1 MRRFFP
7 FLSWLPAYNKRYLTE
22 DAIAGLTVGIVLI
35 PQGMAYAMI
44 AGLPPVYGLY
54 ASLMPLLVYSLLGT
68 SRQLAMGPV
77 AMDSL
82 LVAAGLGVLAV
93 SGVDEYIALAILL
106 TFMVG
111 TIQLLLG
118 IFRMGFLVNF
128 LSKPVIS
135 GFTSAAAIIIT
146 FSQLKHLLGADIVQ
160 SSRFHIL
167 FNESF
172 REMHNTHGLTLL
184 LGLGGI
190 IIILLLKKWHNKI
203 PAFLIVVLLGTL
215 VVSIFGLERYG
226 VGVVG
231 EIPSGLPSLQLPQ
244 FSWRHI
250 NMLMPM
256 AVALAVI
263 SYTEAISIGQSLDEL
278 NGEDKVEPN
287 QELLALGA
295 SNLLGSLFQSYSVT
309 GSFSRSAINNK
320 LQARTPMAGFISML
334 LVVFTLLFFT
344 PIFYDLPNA
353 ILAAI
358 IMVSVAGLVELRY
371 PAFLWEHQRE
381 EFFVLVFTFLF
392 TLFIGIQ
399 QGILLGVL
407 LSLIVMLYRTSKP
420 HFAILGKIKNTE
432 YYRNVERFRDDVEVR
447 EDLLIVR
454 FDSQLYFGNRNYFKK
469 QLQKYIEEKGI
480 GLRCIILNAEAINY
494 IDSSATSMLVKL
506 IYDIHLRDIKF
517 YISGAIGPARDVIFN
532 SAIIELLPKE
542 HLFVRIQE
550 AVDYFE
556 NPESASEA
564 QERIVHQSKHYGPG
578 G

>member
-7 FLSWLPAYNKRYLTE
+7 FLSWLPSYNKRYFTE

-54 ASLMPLLVYSLLGT
+54 ASVMPLLVYSLLGT

-118 IFRMGFLVNF
+118 LFRMGFLVNF

-135 GFTSAAAIIIT
+135 GFTSAAAVIIT
-146 FSQLKHLLGADIVQ
+146 FSQLKHLLGTDIVQ
-160 SSRFHIL
+160 TSRFHIL

-184 LGLGGI
+184 IGLGGI
-190 IIILLLKKWHNKI
+190 IMILLIKKWNNRI
-203 PAFLIVVLLGTL
+203 PAFLVVVLLGILL
-215 VVSIFGLERYG
+215 VSLLGLERYG

-231 EIPSGLPSLQLPQ
+231 DIPKGLPSLQFPQ
-244 FSWRHI
+244 ISWRHV

-263 SYTEAISIGQSLDEL
+263 SYTEAISIGQSLDEK

-295 SNLLGSLFQSYSVT
+295 SNLIGSLFQSYSVT

-344 PIFYDLPNA
+344 PIFHDLPNA
-353 ILAAI
+353 ILASI
-358 IMVSVAGLVELRY
+358 IMVSVAGLVEFRY

-381 EFFVLVFTFLF
+381 EFFVLIFTFLF

-407 LSLIVMLYRTSKP
+407 LSLIVLLYRTSKP
-420 HFAILGKIKNTE
+420 HFAILGRIKNTE

-469 QLQKYIEEKGI
+469 QLQKYIEEKGS
-480 GLRCIILNAEAINY
+480 GLKCIILNAEAINY

-506 IYDIHLRDIKF
+506 IYDIHLRDIQF

-556 NPESASEA
+556 KPESASEV
-564 QERIVHQSKHYGPG
+564 QERIVHQSKH
-578 G
+578 

>member
-1 MRRFFP
+1 MRSFFP
-7 FLSWLPAYNKRYLTE
+7 FLTWLPSYNKRYLTE
-22 DAIAGLTVGIVLI
+22 DALAGLTVGIVLI

-146 FSQLKHLLGADIVQ
+146 FSQLKHLLGTDIVQ

-172 REMHNTHGLTLL
+172 REMHNTHGITLL
-184 LGLGGI
+184 IGLGGI
-190 IIILLLKKWHNKI
+190 ITILLLKKWNKKI

-215 VVSIFGLERYG
+215 LVSIFGLERYG

-231 EIPSGLPSLQLPQ
+231 DIPMGLPSLQLPQ

-263 SYTEAISIGQSLDEL
+263 SYTEAISIGQSLDEM

-295 SNLLGSLFQSYSVT
+295 SNLLGSFFQSYSVT
-309 GSFSRSAINNK
+309 GSFSRSAINHK

-334 LVVFTLLFFT
+334 LVVLTLLFFT
-344 PIFYDLPNA
+344 PIFHDLPNA
-353 ILAAI
+353 VLAAI

-381 EFFVLVFTFLF
+381 EFFVLVFSFLF
-392 TLFIGIQ
+392 TLFIGIE

-407 LSLIVMLYRTSKP
+407 LSLIVLLYRTSKP
-420 HFAILGKIKNTE
+420 HFAILGKIRNTV

-447 EDLLIVR
+447 DDLLIVR

-469 QLQKYIEEKGI
+469 QLLKYIEQKGD

-506 IYDIHLRDIKF
+506 IHDIQLRDIQF
-517 YISGAIGPARDVIFN
+517 FISGAIGPARDVIFN

-542 HLFVRIQE
+542 HFFVRIQD

-556 NPESASEA
+556 NPESASAA
-564 QERIVHQSKHYGPG
+564 QERIVHQSKQ
-578 G
+578 

>member
-7 FLSWLPAYNKRYLTE
+7 FLNWLPSYNKRLLVQ
-22 DAIAGLTVGIVLI
+22 DAMAGLTVGIVLI

-54 ASLMPLLVYSLLGT
+54 ASLMPLLVYAFLGT
-68 SRQLAMGPV
+68 SRQLAIGPV
-77 AMDSL
+77 AMDAL
-82 LVAAGLGVLAV
+82 LVAAGLGALVV
-93 SGVDEYIALAILL
+93 SGIGEYIALAILL

-111 TIQLLLG
+111 AIQLILG
-118 IFRMGFLVNF
+118 FFRMGFLINF

-146 FSQLKHLLGADIVQ
+146 FSQLRHLLGTDIVQ

-184 LGLGGI
+184 IGIGGI
-190 IIILLLKKWHNKI
+190 ILILLLKQWNRKI
-203 PAFLIVVLLGTL
+203 PSFLIVVLMGILL
-215 VVSIFGLERYG
+215 VSILGLERYG
-226 VGVVG
+226 VDVVG
-231 EIPSGLPSLQLPQ
+231 NIPKGLPAFRVPAI
-244 FSWRHI
+244 SWEHV

-263 SYTEAISIGQSLDEL
+263 SYTEAISIGQSLDEK
-278 NGEDKVEPN
+278 NGEDIVDPN
-287 QELLALGA
+287 QELLAIGA
-295 SNLLGSLFQSYSVT
+295 SNLIGSFFQSYSVT

-320 LQARTPMAGFISML
+320 LQARTPMAGLIGML
-334 LVVFTLLFFT
+334 LVALTLLFFT
-344 PIFYDLPNA
+344 PLFHDLPKA
-353 ILAAI
+353 VLASI
-358 IMVSVAGLVELRY
+358 IMVSVAGLVEIRY
-371 PAFLWEHQRE
+371 PAFLWVYQRE
-381 EFFVLVFTFLF
+381 EFFVLIFTFLF
-392 TLFIGIQ
+392 TLFLGIQ

-407 LSLIVMLYRTSKP
+407 LSLMVMLYRTSKP

-469 QLQKYIEEKGI
+469 QLNRYIEAKGRA
-480 GLRCIILNAEAINY
+480 LRCIILNAEAINY

-506 IYDIHLRDIKF
+506 IHEIQMRNIKF

-542 HLFVRIQE
+542 HLFVRIHE
-550 AVDYFE
+550 AVDYFDK
-556 NPESASEA
+556 PGSASEV
-564 QERIVHQSKHYGPG
+564 QERIAYQSKPYGND
-578 G
+578 

>member
-1 MRRFFP
+1 
-7 FLSWLPAYNKRYLTE
+7 
-22 DAIAGLTVGIVLI
+22 
-35 PQGMAYAMI
+35 
-44 AGLPPVYGLY
+44 
-54 ASLMPLLVYSLLGT
+54 
-68 SRQLAMGPV
+68 
-77 AMDSL
+77 
-82 LVAAGLGVLAV
+82 
-93 SGVDEYIALAILL
+93 
-106 TFMVG
+106 
-111 TIQLLLG
+111 
-118 IFRMGFLVNF
+118 
-128 LSKPVIS
+128 
-135 GFTSAAAIIIT
+135 
-146 FSQLKHLLGADIVQ
+146 
-160 SSRFHIL
+160 
-167 FNESF
+167 
-172 REMHNTHGLTLL
+172 MHNTHGLTLL
-184 LGLGGI
+184 IGLGGI
-190 IIILLLKKWHNKI
+190 IVILLIKKWNNRI
-203 PAFLIVVLLGTL
+203 PAFLVVVLLGILL
-215 VVSIFGLERYG
+215 VSLLGLERYG

-231 EIPSGLPSLQLPQ
+231 DIPKGLPSLQFPQ
-244 FSWRHI
+244 ISWRHV

-263 SYTEAISIGQSLDEL
+263 SYTEAISIGQSLDEK

-295 SNLLGSLFQSYSVT
+295 SNLIGSLFQSYSVT

-344 PIFYDLPNA
+344 PIFHDLPNA
-353 ILAAI
+353 ILASI
-358 IMVSVAGLVELRY
+358 IMVSVAGLIEFRY

-381 EFFVLVFTFLF
+381 EFFVLIFTFLF

-407 LSLIVMLYRTSKP
+407 LSLIVLLYRTSKP
-420 HFAILGKIKNTE
+420 HFAILGRIKNTE

-469 QLQKYIEEKGI
+469 QLQKYIEEKGS
-480 GLRCIILNAEAINY
+480 GLKCIILNAEAINY

-506 IYDIHLRDIKF
+506 IYDIHLRDIQF

-556 NPESASEA
+556 KPESASEV
-564 QERIVHQSKHYGPG
+564 QERIVHQSKH
-578 G
+578 

>member
-7 FLSWLPAYNKRYLTE
+7 FLSWLPSYNKRYFTE

-54 ASLMPLLVYSLLGT
+54 ASVMPLLVYSLLGT

-118 IFRMGFLVNF
+118 LFRMGFLVNF

-135 GFTSAAAIIIT
+135 GFTSAAAVIIT
-146 FSQLKHLLGADIVQ
+146 FSQLKHLLGTDIVQ
-160 SSRFHIL
+160 TSRFHIL

-184 LGLGGI
+184 IGLGGI
-190 IIILLLKKWHNKI
+190 IMILLIKKWNNRI
-203 PAFLIVVLLGTL
+203 PAFLVVVLLGILL
-215 VVSIFGLERYG
+215 VSLLGLERYG
-226 VGVVG
+226 VSVVG
-231 EIPSGLPSLQLPQ
+231 DIPKGLPSLQFPQ
-244 FSWRHI
+244 ISWRHV

-263 SYTEAISIGQSLDEL
+263 SYTEAISIGQSLDEK

-295 SNLLGSLFQSYSVT
+295 SNLIGSLFQSYSVT

-320 LQARTPMAGFISML
+320 MQARTPMAGFISML

-344 PIFYDLPNA
+344 PIFHDLPNA
-353 ILAAI
+353 ILASI
-358 IMVSVAGLVELRY
+358 IMVSVAGLVEFRY

-381 EFFVLVFTFLF
+381 EFFVLIFTFLF

-407 LSLIVMLYRTSKP
+407 LSLIVLLYRTSKP
-420 HFAILGKIKNTE
+420 HFAILGRIKNTE

-469 QLQKYIEEKGI
+469 QLQKYIEEKGS
-480 GLRCIILNAEAINY
+480 GLKCIILNAEAINY

-506 IYDIHLRDIKF
+506 IYDIHLRDIQF

-556 NPESASEA
+556 KPESASEV
-564 QERIVHQSKHYGPG
+564 QERIVHQSKH
-578 G
+578 

>member
-7 FLSWLPAYNKRYLTE
+7 FLSWLPSYNKRYFTE

-54 ASLMPLLVYSLLGT
+54 ASVMPLLVYSLLGT

-118 IFRMGFLVNF
+118 LFRMGFLVNF

-135 GFTSAAAIIIT
+135 GFTSAAAVIIT
-146 FSQLKHLLGADIVQ
+146 FSQLKHLLGTDIVQ
-160 SSRFHIL
+160 TSRFHIL

-184 LGLGGI
+184 IGLGGI
-190 IIILLLKKWHNKI
+190 IVILLIKKWNNRI
-203 PAFLIVVLLGTL
+203 PAFLVVVLLGILL
-215 VVSIFGLERYG
+215 VSLLGLERYG

-231 EIPSGLPSLQLPQ
+231 DIPKGLPSPQ
-244 FSWRHI
+244 FPQISWRHV

-263 SYTEAISIGQSLDEL
+263 SYTEAISIGQSLDEK

-295 SNLLGSLFQSYSVT
+295 SNLIGSLFQSYSVT

-344 PIFYDLPNA
+344 PIFHDLPNA
-353 ILAAI
+353 ILASI
-358 IMVSVAGLVELRY
+358 IMVSVAGLIEFRY

-381 EFFVLVFTFLF
+381 EFFVLIFTFLF

-407 LSLIVMLYRTSKP
+407 LSLIVLLYRTSKP
-420 HFAILGKIKNTE
+420 HFAILGRIKNTE

-469 QLQKYIEEKGI
+469 QLQKYIEEKGS
-480 GLRCIILNAEAINY
+480 GLKCIILNAEAINY

-506 IYDIHLRDIKF
+506 IYDIHLRDIQF

-556 NPESASEA
+556 KPESASEV
-564 QERIVHQSKHYGPG
+564 QERIVHQSKH
-578 G
+578 

>member
-7 FLSWLPAYNKRYLTE
+7 FLSWLPSYNKRYFTE

-118 IFRMGFLVNF
+118 FFRMGFLVNF

-146 FSQLKHLLGADIVQ
+146 FSQLKHLLGTEIVQ

-184 LGLGGI
+184 IGLGGI
-190 IIILLLKKWHNKI
+190 LIILLIKKWNNKI
-203 PAFLIVVLLGTL
+203 PAFLVVVLLGILL
-215 VVSIFGLERYG
+215 VSLLGLERYG

-231 EIPSGLPSLQLPQ
+231 DIPKGLPALQFPQ
-244 FSWRHI
+244 ISWRHV

-263 SYTEAISIGQSLDEL
+263 SYTEAISIGQSLDEK

-295 SNLLGSLFQSYSVT
+295 SNLIGSLFQSYSVT

-320 LQARTPMAGFISML
+320 LQARTPMAGFISMF

-344 PIFYDLPNA
+344 PIFHDLPNA
-353 ILAAI
+353 ILASI
-358 IMVSVAGLVELRY
+358 IMVSVAGLVEVRY

-381 EFFVLVFTFLF
+381 EFFVLIFTFLF

-407 LSLIVMLYRTSKP
+407 LSLIVLLYRTSKP
-420 HFAILGKIKNTE
+420 HFAILGRIKNTD

-469 QLQKYIEEKGI
+469 QLQKYIEEKGS

-506 IYDIHLRDIKF
+506 IYDIHLRDIQF

-556 NPESASEA
+556 KPKSASEV
-564 QERIVHQSKHYGPG
+564 QERIVHQSKH
-578 G
+578 

>member
-7 FLSWLPAYNKRYLTE
+7 FLSWLPSYNKRYFTE

-54 ASLMPLLVYSLLGT
+54 ASVMPLLVYSLLGT

-118 IFRMGFLVNF
+118 LFRMGFLVNF

-135 GFTSAAAIIIT
+135 GFTSAAAVIIT
-146 FSQLKHLLGADIVQ
+146 FSQLKHLLGTDIVQ
-160 SSRFHIL
+160 TSRFHIL

-184 LGLGGI
+184 IGLGGI
-190 IIILLLKKWHNKI
+190 IMILLIKKWNNRI
-203 PAFLIVVLLGTL
+203 PAFLVVVLLGILL
-215 VVSIFGLERYG
+215 VSLLGLERYG

-231 EIPSGLPSLQLPQ
+231 DIPKGLPSLQFPQ
-244 FSWRHI
+244 ISWRHV

-263 SYTEAISIGQSLDEL
+263 SYTEAISIGQSLDEK

-295 SNLLGSLFQSYSVT
+295 SNLIGSLFQSYSVT

-344 PIFYDLPNA
+344 PIFHDLPNA
-353 ILAAI
+353 ILASI
-358 IMVSVAGLVELRY
+358 IMVSVAGLIEFRY

-381 EFFVLVFTFLF
+381 EFFVLIFTFLF

-407 LSLIVMLYRTSKP
+407 LSLIVLLYRTSKP
-420 HFAILGKIKNTE
+420 HFAILGRIKNTE

-469 QLQKYIEEKGI
+469 QLQKYIEEKGS
-480 GLRCIILNAEAINY
+480 GLKCIILNAEAINY

-506 IYDIHLRDIKF
+506 IYDIHLRDIQF

-556 NPESASEA
+556 KPESASEV
-564 QERIVHQSKHYGPG
+564 QERIVHQSKH
-578 G
+578 

>member
-7 FLSWLPAYNKRYLTE
+7 FLSWLPSYNKRYFTE

-54 ASLMPLLVYSLLGT
+54 ASVMPLLVYSLLGT

-118 IFRMGFLVNF
+118 LFRMGFLVNF

-135 GFTSAAAIIIT
+135 GFTSAAAVIIT
-146 FSQLKHLLGADIVQ
+146 FSQLKHLLGTDIVQ
-160 SSRFHIL
+160 TSRFHIL

-184 LGLGGI
+184 IGLGGI
-190 IIILLLKKWHNKI
+190 IVILLIKKWNNRI
-203 PAFLIVVLLGTL
+203 PAFLVVVLLGILL
-215 VVSIFGLERYG
+215 VSLLGLERYG

-231 EIPSGLPSLQLPQ
+231 DIPKGLPSLQFPQ
-244 FSWRHI
+244 ISWRHV

-263 SYTEAISIGQSLDEL
+263 SYTEAISIGQSLDEK

-295 SNLLGSLFQSYSVT
+295 SNLIGSLFQSYSVT

-344 PIFYDLPNA
+344 PIFHDLPNA
-353 ILAAI
+353 ILASI
-358 IMVSVAGLVELRY
+358 IMVSVAGLVEFRY

-381 EFFVLVFTFLF
+381 EFFVLIFTFLF

-407 LSLIVMLYRTSKP
+407 LSLIVLLYRTSKP
-420 HFAILGKIKNTE
+420 HFAILGRIKNTE

-469 QLQKYIEEKGI
+469 QLQKYIEEKGS
-480 GLRCIILNAEAINY
+480 GLKCIILNAEAINY

-506 IYDIHLRDIKF
+506 IYDIHLRDIQF

-556 NPESASEA
+556 KPESASEV
-564 QERIVHQSKHYGPG
+564 QERIVHQSKH
-578 G
+578 